1 MSIGR
6 FYAGI
11 SALLWCPAY
20 ARYLVLQRSPDK
32 DFACGAWEC
41 VTGRVDQG
49 EGFVDAV
56 RREMFEELG
65 VGVQIDFVVGTFHFY
80 RGEARP
86 ENEMVGVQ
94 FSCSIADPRAIRM
107 SAEHV
112 ESRWVTAAEAEAL
125 LGRDHW
131 LEKAIRRAEEIR
143 TLLPPA
149 LLQYH
154 RTQGFEL

>member
-6 FYAGI
+6 FYASVG
-11 SALLWCPAY
+11 ALLWWPAEHK
-20 ARYLVLQRSPDK
+20 YLILRRSPDK
-32 DFACGAWEC
+32 DFAAGGWEC

-56 RREMFEELG
+56 RREVFEELG
-65 VGVQIDFVVGTFHFY
+65 VGVQIDFIVGTVHFY
-80 RGEARP
+80 RGEAKP

-94 FSCSIADPRAIRM
+94 FCCSISDPRGIRM

-112 ESRWVTAAEAEAL
+112 EHRWVTAAEAEAL
-125 LGRDHW
+125 FSPDHW
-131 LEKAIRRAEEIR
+131 LGKVIRRAERIR
-143 TLLPPA
+143 ALLPPA
-149 LLQYH
+149 LLAYH